1 MIVDSSPTIAQL
13 LLFFA
18 LPPLILSL
26 VLLKI
31 AYLPRR
37 SGLTPHCS
45 KCNYTLTGLGSDR
58 CPECGQ
64 PLSPTTTVHGERPRR
79 PILGAVG
86 SLFLL
91 LAIANTAIIL
101 AGDNVNWY
109 QYKPTAWVIQDAA
122 DPAPALAQKAW
133 AELQRRM
140 QDNDLTESQH
150 DQLTEVALAEQARP
164 SAGPIG
170 QPLLDYLGA
179 RAADG
184 KLSKLQLER
193 FVDQGTKFTLAV
205 RERVAKGDPAYYRIS
220 YTGRGPASGWW
231 SNIGVKEIRI
241 DGKTVQKGG
250 HGSSGSAFGGGRG
263 ALGSEVKFDEPG
275 PHTMEVLVEQTIRR
289 GSQPNPDQGA
299 VFLTRTIPL
308 KADFTVLPDAPPDF
322 IKLVRD
328 KPTPEE
334 LQNLIRVRSAV
345 LVPDAEYLNLNL
357 ECAPLP
363 IGIAFDVFIR
373 IGDQE
378 LKLGTMSLS
387 NKKQMGFSMGEAIV
401 KKFGRPKVLTVIL
414 RTSDHAAR
422 RSVDLYEIWDGELVF
437 EDFPVQDKW

>member
-1 MIVDSSPTIAQL
+1 MLQSSPTILQL
-13 LLFFA
+13 LLFLA

-37 SGLTPHCS
+37 RGLTPHCS
-45 KCNYTLTGLGSDR
+45 KCNYTLTGLDSDR

-64 PLSPTTTVHGERPRR
+64 PLSPTTTVHGERPRH
-79 PILGAVG
+79 PILGALG
-86 SLFLL
+86 SLLLL

-109 QYKPTAWVIQDAA
+109 RYKPTAWVIQDAA

-150 DQLTEVALAEQARP
+150 NELTEIALAEQAKP

-170 QPLLDYLGA
+170 QPLLDYLGG

-184 KLSKLQLER
+184 KLSKAQQDR

-205 RERVAKGDPAYYRIS
+205 RERVAKGDPAYYRVS
-220 YTGRGPASGWW
+220 YSGRGPASGWW
-231 SNIGVKEIRI
+231 SKLGVKEIRI

-250 HGSSGSAFGGGRG
+250 HGSSGSSFGGGGRG
-263 ALGSEVKFDEPG
+263 AIGSEVKFDEPG
-275 PHTMEVLVEQTIRR
+275 PHTMEVLVEQTVRH
-289 GSQPNPDQGA
+289 GNQPNPDQGTL
-299 VFLTRTIPL
+299 FLTRTIPL

-345 LVPDAEYLNLNL
+345 LLPDAEYLHLNL

-373 IGDQE
+373 VDDQE
-378 LKLGTMSLS
+378 LKLGTIRLPR
-387 NKKQMGFSMGEAIV
+387 NEQMGFGLGQQIV
-401 KKFGRPKVLTVIL
+401 KKFGRPKELTVIL
-414 RTSDHAAR
+414 RTSDYAAR